1 MIGIL
6 LLTVQVAMI
15 TLAALVIVSSPTM
28 NTITIAMVLTGKGI
42 YLIETLV
49 LWSLTNHVSFVGY
62 SLPNPPSH
70 ALQMPSSVNEYTHH
84 RGWCQQAWCVKHGYF
99 VEGCICKRPIP
110 PSPTLVATPIYSWPV
125 HLPNYIRRVLFL
137 QFSKCVLRSTSG
149 AGKKHR

>member
-49 LWSLTNHVSFVGY
+49 L
-62 SLPNPPSH
+62 
-70 ALQMPSSVNEYTHH
+70 
-84 RGWCQQAWCVKHGYF
+84 
-99 VEGCICKRPIP
+99 
-110 PSPTLVATPIYSWPV
+110 
-125 HLPNYIRRVLFL
+125 
-137 QFSKCVLRSTSG
+137 
-149 AGKKHR
+149 